1 MAIEQ
6 LTDGNTSGSLVG
18 RSDDKLGFY
27 GLTTPITKPAISI
40 IGTTTAT
47 TALNETAIARI
58 NAALRALGLVSTDG

>member
-1 MAIEQ
+1 MAIQQ
-6 LTDGNTSGSLVG
+6 LTDGNASGALMG

-47 TALNETAIARI
+47 TALNEVAIARI

>member
-18 RSDDKLGFY
+18 HSDDKLGFY